1 MKNGEKAD
9 LETEEIY
16 QPLHFV
22 SREETSFMK
31 RNPVIGIKR
40 TLLSAAAMLIPL
52 IAVMAPAHADNAV
65 KLRILVVSTGEVA
78 EDLGLAYIKPVLE
91 EMGVPYAVLNAKTQD
106 LTPAFLATSSKGAVC
121 KAEDAGCVG
130 NYNGVILTD
139 ADLIPR
145 FTPAEWDILHNYEKN
160 FRVREAVLSGWPARY
175 TDPERPYGV
184 YLDYG
189 LVYSSTGN
197 NYDALWTIPGRYS
210 KEVFEYVNKDNSLP
224 ITSLAFATHPRN
236 DMNRLRDGSIPY
248 VEPLLQTGQGEALLS
263 IVRYMTPDQPA
274 PAREVLI
281 STITHASFF
290 THSKVLAYEFVN
302 WATQG
307 VFVGSRFIHLAVH
320 VDDLF
325 SRSRTWN
332 PALHKENVATYTHRL
347 TGADITNAVSNQAG
361 LRAAHPTAGNF
372 KLDFPFNGVGAVV
385 SPDAM
390 PLAANWKDDLVAAV
404 AANKMHFRFINH
416 TFTHASMDKPP
427 VPADTPC
434 DYPTFTSIE
443 AIKAEIKRNQKVWE
457 LLDLPERNE
466 NDRVLISG
474 MHSGMEDPK
483 CTIMQGSHPEM
494 LDVRADDIAFD
505 AGGANPLF
513 LQAAATEGVEYLAA
527 DTSRRAQNVEQYIA
541 QYDDG
546 SQTDRLMLP
555 RWPTDIFYNVTNPS
569 QLEDE
574 YNHMYYQ
581 QYVDTGQNP
590 CRSKEMVCS
599 PRSYREIL
607 AIEADMAVRHMLSFN
622 RWPHFFHQSNLA
634 RYDENG
640 NALQF
645 DWLDAVFTEYE
656 RLFNLPVKNL
666 PYYEIGDHTAEHL
679 NAKSAVIDA
688 TWNRTTNQ
696 IILSANKSVPHLRVT
711 GLSGGELYGGQL
723 IGDISLD
730 TKATAYVVDR
740 GLTR

>member
-1 MKNGEKAD
+1 
-9 LETEEIY
+9 
-16 QPLHFV
+16 
-22 SREETSFMK
+22 MK
-31 RNPVIGIKR
+31 RK
-40 TLLSAAAMLIPL
+40 LLAAIAMLLTI
-52 IAVMAPAHADNAV
+52 IAVAPAHADNAV
-65 KLRILVVSTGEVA
+65 KLRILVVATGEVT

-106 LTPAFLATSSKGAVC
+106 LTPAFLAASSQGTVC

-160 FRVREAVLSGWPARY
+160 FRVREAVLSGWPATY
-175 TDPERPYGV
+175 ADPEPPHGT

-189 LVYSSTGN
+189 LVYSSNGN
-197 NYDALWTIPGRYS
+197 NYDARWTIPRRYS

-224 ITSLAFATHPRN
+224 ITSLAFATHPQN

-281 STITHASFF
+281 STITNVSFLM
-290 THSKVLAYEFVN
+290 HSKVLAYEFVN

-307 VFVGSRFIHLAVH
+307 VFVGARFIHLAAH

-332 PALHKENVATYTHRL
+332 PALHKENAAADTHRL
-347 TGADITNAVSNQAG
+347 TGADIINAVSKQAA
-361 LRAAHPTAGNF
+361 LRAAHLTAGNF
-372 KLDFPFNGVGAVV
+372 KLDFPFNGMGAVV
-385 SPDAM
+385 NPKAK
-390 PLAANWKDDLVAAV
+390 LLTANWKDDLVAAV

-427 VPADTPC
+427 IPADAPC

-443 AIKAEIKRNQKVWE
+443 AIRTEIARNQNVWE
-457 LLDLPERNE
+457 LLDLPERNQ
-466 NDRVLISG
+466 NNRVLISG

-483 CTIMQGSHPEM
+483 CTIMQGLHPEM
-494 LDVRADDIAFD
+494 FDVQADDIAFD

-513 LQAAATEGVEYLAA
+513 LQAAATAGVEYLAA
-527 DTSRRAQNVEQYIA
+527 DTSQRAQNVEQYID
-541 QYDDG
+541 QYEDG
-546 SQTDRLMLP
+546 SQADRLMLP
-555 RWPTDIFYNVTNPS
+555 RWPTYIFFNVTHPS

-574 YNHMYYQ
+574 YNYLYYHRL
-581 QYVDTGQNP
+581 VDTGQNP
-590 CRSKEMVCS
+590 CAGREAVCS

-607 AIEADMAVRHMLSFN
+607 ALDADTAVRHMLSFN

-640 NALQF
+640 NTLQF

-679 NAKSAVIDA
+679 NAKSAMIDA

-696 IILSANKSVPHLRVT
+696 ITLSANKSVPHLRVT
-711 GLSGGELYGGQL
+711 GLSGGELYGGQF
-723 IGDISLD
+723 IGDISVD
-730 TKATAYVVDR
+730 TKATVYVVDR